1 MKRIPQRTKS
11 VYAGIAGSDI
21 PDLIPTT
28 ALITH
33 ANRGQNSAACC
44 TIHKLALDRNGKP
57 KLMPGVIANRE
68 ALEAVLHETKAA
80 NSGEKTQRQTH
91 GFTSRD
97 IIFKSSSKF
106 AWLRPAS
113 VETILIG
120 GQLNARYNRKR
131 MAVPEMIFCVI
142 GGRLMTLC
150 PLSAGR
156 PGPDTEVC
164 AAPFPN
170 TAPTGGVCLNGGLT
184 FEPDISGFELKVEN
198 LYLNTTFTHPNMAHP
213 LNSDAQLRALWE
225 KAIDRATKGEALIPS
240 DFLTP
245 KYPKFKLKEAL
256 KHESQA

>member
-1 MKRIPQRTKS
+1 MKRIPKRTKS
-11 VYAGIAGSDI
+11 VCAGITGADI

-33 ANRGQNSAACC
+33 ASRGQNKAACC
-44 TIHKLALDRNGKP
+44 IMHKITLDRNGKP
-57 KLMPGVIANRE
+57 KLMPGVIANLE
-68 ALEAVLHETKAA
+68 SLEAVLHEAKAE
-80 NSGEKTQRQTH
+80 NSGEKTPGQSH

-97 IIFKSSSKF
+97 VIFKSPTKV

-120 GQLNARYNRKR
+120 GRLDTSYNRKR

-142 GGRLMTLC
+142 GGRLLTLC

-156 PGPDTEVC
+156 PGPETEVC

-170 TAPTGGVCLNGGLT
+170 TAPEGGVCLNGGLT
-184 FEPDISGFELKVEN
+184 FEPDTPGFMDKVEE
-198 LYLNTTFTHPNMAHP
+198 LYFNTTFTHPNMAHP
-213 LNSDAQLRALWE
+213 LNSDAQLRSLWG
-225 KAIDRATKGEALIPS
+225 KAIERAAAGETLIPS

-245 KYPKFKLKEAL
+245 KYPKFKLKEVL
-256 KHESQA
+256 KHEFQA